1 MDLCDIRTI
10 KALLGRHG
18 FRFSKSMGQNFLI
31 EDWVPRD
38 IADASGASPDSG
50 VLEIGPG
57 IGPLTA
63 QLCVRAGKVA
73 AVELDRSLLPVLDET
88 LADCSNVEILP
99 ADAPNPEKSAS
110 AVTGPCEL
118 FMPLGELVDV
128 EKEIARLQKDK
139 KNVEGEIARAQG
151 KLNNQGFVS
160 KAPAHLIEQEKQKL
174 ETNKGL
180 LVKLDARIAEM
191 EALR

>member
-1 MDLCDIRTI
+1 
-10 KALLGRHG
+10 
-18 FRFSKSMGQNFLI
+18 
-31 EDWVPRD
+31 
-38 IADASGASPDSG
+38 
-50 VLEIGPG
+50 
-57 IGPLTA
+57 
-63 QLCVRAGKVA
+63 
-73 AVELDRSLLPVLDET
+73 
-88 LADCSNVEILP
+88 
-99 ADAPNPEKSAS
+99 
-110 AVTGPCEL
+110 
-118 FMPLGELVDV
+118 MPLGELVDV